1 MVLFD
6 ESKKTVED
14 VIQNCTQLLVEHD
27 DAMVAGAGNKIRN
40 PLLSVFLGKDS
51 IDHIPEIQ
59 STYFSCWSAEA
70 RKLKILQGTYTKEEI
85 GAKIAEACRVNGA
98 YATRNEIKIVWYWN
112 IMDDDFEKQFECVK
126 QSVTGPLG
134 TQLKKYYFIFCGQ
147 QHSVSMAKTED
158 RLKRVIA
165 WNEGSE
171 NPMLILSDA
180 TQQGVLDAKGVTE
193 NYHMAASIVLMLNS
207 PPVKG
212 EMLGEN
218 LDFAMRG
225 RFWTAGYCVCSRNFF
240 DIIGA
245 SLLKIIEKYQE
256 VSSKHTNNSAVQARI
271 CEDGNYIT
279 FLDDVFEKTIA
290 HKCPNEQNIAFW
302 ADMPYTQDIA
312 ALERRLTG
320 EAAPARGIFG
330 RLFRSGSEGDPSNA
344 IGSVRDFWNACVNQY
359 YMEPVKAWLSS
370 PEGKQQVLDYMY
382 GKLTAVLTLNDMKLQ
397 LPEEWAKLERDPLY
411 QNLHLECPQ
420 PDTNVTLPFYL
431 HSCACVEVKKQIYG
445 TLLIKIGDIMKE
457 LNQNAGGFET
467 LLSNVAVSLRS
478 IQMDPYIN
486 NVYGHHMQQIIDT
499 NQAVLNQK
507 LHPCAT
513 ETELLGQLENAF
525 VELSN
530 RDKDRVYYYTLEQD
544 MHFLMTAGAMA
555 ANNVIDNCF
564 EFDITRAG
572 RLVTM
577 TMTDESGHLYCIM
590 NNQLGGLIGRRNIG
604 TEFIVNRCDRI
615 ERLYLYPI
623 QPGTIQYS

>member
-14 VIQNCTQLLVEHD
+14 VIQNCTQLIVEHD
-27 DAMVAGAGNKIRN
+27 EKMIAGVGNRIYN

-59 STYFSCWSAEA
+59 STYFSCWSSEA
-70 RKLKILQGTYTKEEI
+70 RKLKILQGTYTQQEI
-85 GAKIAEACRVNGA
+85 GTKMAEASRVNGSYVA
-98 YATRNEIKIVWYWN
+98 RNELKIVWYWN
-112 IMDDDFEKQFECVK
+112 IMDDDFEEQFECVK

-134 TQLKKYYFIFCGQ
+134 TEIKKYYFIFCSQ
-147 QHSVSMAKTED
+147 QDYVSAAKTED

-165 WNEGSE
+165 WNKKSP

-180 TQQGVLDAKGVTE
+180 TRQGVLDAKGVTE

-207 PPVKG
+207 PSG
-212 EMLGEN
+212 EGDMLGGN

-225 RFWTAGYCVCSRNFF
+225 KFWTAGYCVCSKNFF
-240 DIIGA
+240 DIIGV

-256 VSSKHTNNSAVQARI
+256 LSSVQIRSSTVQARI
-271 CEDGNYIT
+271 CGDGNYIT

-290 HKCPNEQNIAFW
+290 LKCPNEQDIAFW

-312 ALERRLTG
+312 ALERRLAG
-320 EAAPARGIFG
+320 EAAPSGGILG
-330 RLFRSGSEGDPSNA
+330 RLFKKNSGGDPNNA
-344 IGSVRDFWNACVNQY
+344 IGSVQDFWNACVNRY
-359 YMEPVKAWLSS
+359 YMEPVEAWLSS
-370 PEGKQQVLDYMY
+370 PEGKQKVLDYMY

-411 QNLHLECPQ
+411 QNLNLERPQ
-420 PDTNVTLPFYL
+420 PDTNVSLPFYL

-445 TLLIKIGDIMKE
+445 TLLMKIRDIMKE
-457 LNQNAGGFET
+457 LNQNADGFET

-478 IQMDPYIN
+478 IQMDP
-486 NVYGHHMQQIIDT
+486 NVNRAYGHRMQQIIDG

-525 VELSN
+525 VELTN
-530 RDKDRVYYYTLEQD
+530 RDHDRVYYYTLQQD
-544 MHFLMTAGAMA
+544 MHFQMQAGAMA
-555 ANNVIDNCF
+555 ANNVISNCF

-577 TMTDESGHLYCIM
+577 TEETGYLYCIM
-590 NNQLGGLIGRRNIG
+590 NNQLRELIRTQNIG
-604 TEFIVNRCDRI
+604 TQFIVNRCDRI

-623 QPGTIQYS
+623 QPEMIQYS